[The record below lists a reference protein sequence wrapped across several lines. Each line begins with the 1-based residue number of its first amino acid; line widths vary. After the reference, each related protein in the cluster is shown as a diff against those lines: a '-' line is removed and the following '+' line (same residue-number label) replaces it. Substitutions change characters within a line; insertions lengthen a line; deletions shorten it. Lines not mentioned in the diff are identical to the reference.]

1 MTQPP
6 TDPTAPGASAEEL
19 AALEQ
24 LSYEQ
29 AREQLA
35 EVVRALES
43 GGSGLAESLSL
54 WQRGEKLAQVCQARL
69 DGARALV
76 ESARERGADPTAS

>member
-1 MTQPP
+1 MSTP
-6 TDPTAPGASAEEL
+6 DPSTEDELKALEEL
-19 AALEQ
+19 G
-24 LSYEQ
+24 YEE
-29 AREQLA
+29 ARDQLA

-43 GGSGLAESLSL
+43 GGSALAESLTL

-76 ESARERGADPTAS
+76 ESARADDATTG

>member
-1 MTQPP
+1 MSTPEAS
-6 TDPTAPGASAEEL
+6 TEDDLGALEEL
-19 AALEQ
+19 G
-24 LSYEQ
+24 YEE
-29 AREQLA
+29 ARDQLA

-43 GGSGLAESLSL
+43 GGSALAESLTL

-76 ESARERGADPTAS
+76 ESARADDDAATG